1 MINIIH
7 SFIKE
12 TINEY
17 INHKINTIYDLSNF
31 IYRLNH
37 ELDTSDF
44 VFQLDS
50 LLSIE
55 LFPYYLSHIKEM
67 NLNQLY
73 QNISEDELFVMKH
86 YITLTEYFNDVDLNN
101 PYIFFGC
108 YYIYFLHE
116 HRHEIQTKLLNI
128 LHTYQF
134 HF

>member
-1 MINIIH
+1 MINIIN

-17 INHKINTIYDLSNF
+17 INHKINTIYDLSDF
-31 IYRLNH
+31 IFRLNH
-37 ELDTSDF
+37 ELDTSEF
-44 VFQLDS
+44 VLQLDS
-50 LLSIE
+50 LLSID
-55 LFPYYLSHIKEM
+55 LFPYYLLHIREM
-67 NLNQLY
+67 NLYQLY

-86 YITLTEYFNDVDLNN
+86 NITITEYFNDIDLND
-101 PYIFFGC
+101 PYTFFGC

-116 HRHEIQTKLLNI
+116 HRNEIQPKLLNI